1 MVLRSTG
8 DETVPFPH
16 QELAERGGVGL
27 HLLGVCLEPRRRGL
41 FQRHGEGPN
50 LVVVRATLKRRENG
64 EVDFVLEFINS
75 VLRLPLLGRLRTLP
89 VEDHAR
95 PGTAQAL
102 MRRGG
107 DNVAILEGVV
117 SFLRSHKAT
126 DVRHVAEEECAAL
139 VRDFPEAFV
148 LPVARVSAAAA
159 DYHLGPEVQRL
170 LLQSVVVDEPRGGV
184 HLVRKTLE
192 VYGGGGDLLPAGGV
206 VPVGEVTTGGQIQ
219 PHDAVVRVQHRR
231 VGGKVGRGA
240 RVGLHIDT
248 PRLNIEVEGSQSA

>member
-16 QELAERGGVGL
+16 QELPERGGVGL
-27 HLLGVCLEPRRRGL
+27 HLLGVGLEGRRGGL

-64 EVDFVLEFINS
+64 EVDLVLEFING

-95 PGTAQAL
+95 PGTTQAL

-117 SFLRSHKAT
+117 HFLSSHKAAN
-126 DVRHVAEEECAAL
+126 VRHVAEEQCAAL
-139 VRDFPEAFV
+139 VGNFPEAFV
-148 LPVARVSAAAA
+148 VPVTRVSASTA
-159 DYHLGPEVQRL
+159 DYHPWPKVQRL
-170 LLQSVVVDEPRGGV
+170 LLQSVVVDVPRGGV
-184 HLVRKTLE
+184 HLVRETLE
-192 VYGGGGDLLPAGGV
+192 V
-206 VPVGEVTTGGQIQ
+206 
-219 PHDAVVRVQHRR
+219 
-231 VGGKVGRGA
+231 
-240 RVGLHIDT
+240 
-248 PRLNIEVEGSQSA
+248 N